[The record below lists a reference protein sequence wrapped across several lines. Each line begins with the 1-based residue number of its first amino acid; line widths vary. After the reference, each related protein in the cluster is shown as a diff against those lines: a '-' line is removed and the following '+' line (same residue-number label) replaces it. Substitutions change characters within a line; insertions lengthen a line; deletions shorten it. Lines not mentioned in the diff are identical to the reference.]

1 MYPDKIKTVN
11 ISQVGPVP
19 ASAQFNKILVV
30 SFQGRETPYLLKKL
44 ERDVIRIG
52 RAPDNDIQINS
63 PILSDYHATLQQRQ
77 DGVYVIDGQDRNVPG
92 NYEITNN
99 GLILNNGQPV
109 RREHMLESGD
119 SVLVLAPG
127 YQTVTLTFF
136 DEQETSVPP
145 VQLNKPLITIGRLS
159 TNDLV
164 LPALT
169 VSGRHAKIEQDGRH
183 FILTNESKTNPTFV
197 NGKAVTRYRLN
208 NGDEIGIGPFSI
220 KYDGQYLRPAGGTL
234 RGPRIDALHMKMAVR
249 TRPNLKEALKSFK
262 AFKQFLF
269 KGEKIL
275 LNDVSV
281 PIRSGEFVALVGGSG
296 AGKSTLLKSLI
307 GILNIDSKSQ
317 VLIDGDD
324 LFVHFDEYRSN
335 IGYVPQEDIIHNDL
349 TVEQVLN
356 YVIRLRDHGARNIK
370 QTIDSILDK
379 VQLKQNRRQYVHQL
393 SGGQR
398 KRLNVAV
405 ELAAEPALLVL
416 DEPTSGLDPGLDLIL
431 MDELANLSRKEHKTV
446 ILVTHTTE
454 NIDKCHKI
462 VFLAPGG
469 RLAFYGRPAE
479 AKAFFGVDKFSRIY
493 TVVNDPTQ
501 NWPEKYK
508 QTSYYKEYIETPL
521 QTTAAK
527 AKPARSAAPVKVK
540 NPSPWSGLGQALTL
554 AQRYFQNNLF
564 FILALLIIPAF
575 LSLLFYTVADKDLF
589 SKLPFT
595 LKDLATIMS
604 VNEGWN
610 HYFKDL
616 QNVQQVVF
624 MLATIAVFLGLFGA
638 FQEITKERPIY
649 DRERLVNLGISSY
662 LFSKF
667 LVLAVLAF
675 FQSLIIMFV
684 IDWRVKISG
693 EGLTFLGAKAEV
705 VVTLFLVTMAAVA
718 MGLLISALVNR
729 NKERSIIFLVFLVV
743 VQILFSGAIFKME
756 GGSRFLTWVTFTR
769 WGTEAMG
776 SSVGICAM
784 CDNADIQGIVERLPM
799 GYGDQAFLLQHWGIL
814 LAYVVGLL
822 LLTILVLRAQ
832 DVVLKREKRKK

>member
-1 MYPDKIKTVN
+1 MYPDKIKTVYMTQGG
-11 ISQVGPVP
+11 S
-19 ASAQFNKILVV
+19 FNKIMVV

-44 ERDVIRIG
+44 ERDVIRVG
-52 RAPDNDIQINS
+52 RASDNDIQINS
-63 PILSDYHATLQQRQ
+63 PIVSDYHATLQQRQ
-77 DGVYVIDGQDRNVPG
+77 DGVYIIDGQDRNVPG
-92 NYEITNN
+92 QYEITPT

-109 RREHMLESGD
+109 RREHKLENGE

-127 YQTVTLTFF
+127 HQTVTLTFF
-136 DEQETSVPP
+136 DEEETTISP
-145 VQLNKPLITIGRLS
+145 VQLNKPVITIGRLS

-183 FILTNESKTNPTFV
+183 FILTNESRTNPTLV
-197 NGKAVTRYRLN
+197 NGKSITRYRLN
-208 NGDEIGIGPFSI
+208 NGDEIGIGPFNI
-220 KYDGQYLRPAGGTL
+220 KYDGQWLKPAGGSL
-234 RGPRIDALHMKMAVR
+234 RGPRIDALHMKMAVK
-249 TRPNLKEALKSFK
+249 TRPNLKEAFKSFK
-262 AFKQFLF
+262 AFRQFLF
-269 KGEKIL
+269 KGEKVL
-275 LNDVSV
+275 LNDVSI

-307 GILNIDSKSQ
+307 GILSIDSKSQ
-317 VLIDGDD
+317 VLIDGSD
-324 LFVHFDEYRSN
+324 LFIHFDQYRSN

-379 VQLKQNRRQYVHQL
+379 VQLKPQRRLYVHQL

-405 ELAAEPALLVL
+405 ELAAEPTLLVL
-416 DEPTSGLDPGLDLIL
+416 DEPTSGLDPGLDLVL
-431 MDELANLSRKEHKTV
+431 MDELADLSRKDHKTV

-493 TVVNDPTQ
+493 TVVNNPAQ

-508 QTSYYKEYIETPL
+508 QTPYYREYIEAPL
-521 QTTAAK
+521 QAIAAK
-527 AKPARSAAPVKVK
+527 AKPAKPSTPVKVK
-540 NPSPWSGLGQALTL
+540 DPRPLSGLGQTFTL
-554 AQRYFQNNLF
+554 AQRYLQNNLF
-564 FILALLIIPAF
+564 FIIALLIIPAV
-575 LSLLFYTVADKDLF
+575 LSLLFYALAAKGLF
-589 SKLPFT
+589 SELPFT
-595 LKDLATIMS
+595 LKDIATISMGGDGL
-604 VNEGWN
+604 NAFYRN
-610 HYFKDL
+610 L
-616 QNVQQVVF
+616 QNIQQVVF
-624 MLATIAVFLGLFGA
+624 MLTTIAVFLGLFGS

-662 LFSKF
+662 VFSKF
-667 LVLAVLAF
+667 IVLAVLAF
-675 FQSLIIMFV
+675 FQALIIMFV
-684 IDWRVKISG
+684 IDWWVKISG
-693 EGLTFLGAKAEV
+693 EGLTFLGAKWEV
-705 VVTLFLVTMAAVA
+705 VVTLFLVTIASVA
-718 MGLLISALVNR
+718 MGLLVSALVNR

-756 GGSRFLTWVTFTR
+756 GGASILTWTTFTR

-784 CDNADIQGIVERLPM
+784 CDTNTQIKDIVGRLPM
-799 GYGDQAFLLQHWGIL
+799 EYGDQMFLVQHWGIL
-814 LAYVVGLL
+814 LAYIVGLL
-822 LLTILVLRAQ
+822 LLTIIVLRAQ
-832 DVVLKREKRKK
+832 DVVLKRERRKK